1 MCTNQEKRFLHSSRS
16 IYKEYKKRKKK
27 YSKRTRTWKT
37 WKDQKVSKMPA
48 LHLTKSKSVQNLVG
62 TGRGVH
68 TYAAG
73 KSMFP
78 FIQGDLQES
87 RETRKQSKKN
97 IK

>member
-1 MCTNQEKRFLHSSRS
+1 
-16 IYKEYKKRKKK
+16 
-27 YSKRTRTWKT
+27 
-37 WKDQKVSKMPA
+37 MPA